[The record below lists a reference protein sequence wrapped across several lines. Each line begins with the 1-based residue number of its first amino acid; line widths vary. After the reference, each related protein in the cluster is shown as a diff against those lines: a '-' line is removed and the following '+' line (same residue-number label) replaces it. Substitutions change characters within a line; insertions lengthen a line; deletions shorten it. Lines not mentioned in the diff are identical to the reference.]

1 MFPILAK
8 IIFLRRECKQDNTMM
23 DSREAFMSKTSP
35 LQQIMML
42 MMFTFLCYVVFAAIS
57 VFLAIALFHVN
68 IFSEPDVMK
77 HAQEPRVLKALQLM
91 QTFQAIGAF
100 IVPAIGFAAVASK
113 KKWAY
118 LRLQCSPKFILSAL
132 VVTMVI
138 GAIPFINYMGEWNSK
153 LPFPQW
159 VFDSEQ
165 EAEQMMKAF
174 LKFDTTSGLV
184 FNLFMMALLPAVG
197 EELLF
202 RGLLQKLIY
211 KINHNKH
218 VAVWL
223 TAALFSA
230 FHMQFLGFFPR
241 MILGAMFGY
250 LVIESGSLWYSI
262 IGHFTNNAMA
272 VVFTYLINI
281 HAMPDGADSYGSNDI
296 ITSLLSAGVMVMCM
310 AIFGKL
316 IMRNQQ
322 VD

>member
-1 MFPILAK
+1 
-8 IIFLRRECKQDNTMM
+8 MM
-23 DSREAFMSKTSP
+23 DSREAFMNKTSP

-42 MMFTFLCYVVFAAIS
+42 MMFTFLCYIVFAGVSALLAIS
-57 VFLAIALFHVN
+57 IFQVN
-68 IFSEPDVMK
+68 IFTNPEIMQ
-77 HAQEPRVLKALQLM
+77 HATEPRVLMALQLM

-100 IVPAIGFAAVASK
+100 IVPAIGFAAIASK
-113 KKWAY
+113 NKWQY
-118 LRLQCSPKFILSAL
+118 LRLKGAPQFILAAL
-132 VVTMVI
+132 VFTMVI
-138 GAIPFINYMGEWNSK
+138 ASMPFINYIGEWNIR

-159 VFDSEQ
+159 VFDSEM
-165 EAEQMMKAF
+165 EAEKMMRAF
-174 LKFDTTSGLV
+174 LNFDSSAELA

-202 RGLLQKLIY
+202 RGVLQKLVY
-211 KINHNKH
+211 KIGKNKN

-272 VVFTYLINI
+272 VVFTFLINTHRI
-281 HAMPDGADSYGSNDI
+281 PVNSDTFGANE
-296 ITSLLSAGVMVMCM
+296 LLPALASSVLMVFCM
-310 AIFGKL
+310 MLFGKL
-316 IMRNQQ
+316 IQRASESKS
-322 VD
+322 

>member
-1 MFPILAK
+1 
-8 IIFLRRECKQDNTMM
+8 MM
-23 DSREAFMSKTSP
+23 DSREAFMNKTSP

-42 MMFTFLCYVVFAAIS
+42 MMFTFLCYIVFVGIS
-57 VFLAIALFHVN
+57 AMLAIALYHVN
-68 IFSEPDVMK
+68 IFTNPNIMQQANEPT
-77 HAQEPRVLKALQLM
+77 VLKALQMM

-113 KKWAY
+113 YKWQY
-118 LRLQCSPKFILSAL
+118 LRVSKSPNFLIAA
-132 VVTMVI
+132 VVATMVI
-138 GAIPFINYMGEWNSK
+138 ASMPFINYIGEWNTR

-159 VFDSEQ
+159 VFDSEK
-165 EAEQMMKAF
+165 EAEKMMRAF
-174 LKFDTTSGLV
+174 LNFDSGAELA

-202 RGLLQKLIY
+202 RGVLQKLVY
-211 KINHNKH
+211 KIGKNKN

-272 VVFTYLINI
+272 VVFTFLINTHRI
-281 HAMPDGADSYGSNDI
+281 PANSDTFGANE
-296 ITSLLSAGVMVMCM
+296 LLPALASSVLMVFCM
-310 AIFGKL
+310 MLFGKL
-316 IMRNQQ
+316 IQRVNESKS
-322 VD
+322 